1 MGGAQAQLPP
11 DSWTPSGEM
20 AYTGPVFV
28 PNGAEKSHVWSVVCL
43 SGFFLPLR
51 LPYQF
56 LPLPLLGLSVE
67 VEKSERHEVTDL
79 TAKTLSLQRH

>member
-28 PNGAEKSHVWSVVCL
+28 PNGAENVSCVECCLLVGVFPTFEASISVSSTSFAWPI
-43 SGFFLPLR
+43 SGGR
-51 LPYQF
+51 
-56 LPLPLLGLSVE
+56 E
-67 VEKSERHEVTDL
+67 E
-79 TAKTLSLQRH
+79 